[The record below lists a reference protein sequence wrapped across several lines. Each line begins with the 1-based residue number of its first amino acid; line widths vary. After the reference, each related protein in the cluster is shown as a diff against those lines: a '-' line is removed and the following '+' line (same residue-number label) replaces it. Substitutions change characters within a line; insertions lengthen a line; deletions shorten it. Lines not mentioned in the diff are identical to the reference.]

1 MGGGCAGRLNRVRQC
16 GFGDEDL
23 GWACVITG
31 HRRRLGGALH
41 VRRLERSTT
50 GMGTIVWVFGSKAQ

>member
-1 MGGGCAGRLNRVRQC
+1 MGGGCAGRLNRVRRC

-31 HRRRLGGALH
+31 HRRRLAGALH
-41 VRRLERSTT
+41 VRR
-50 GMGTIVWVFGSKAQ
+50 